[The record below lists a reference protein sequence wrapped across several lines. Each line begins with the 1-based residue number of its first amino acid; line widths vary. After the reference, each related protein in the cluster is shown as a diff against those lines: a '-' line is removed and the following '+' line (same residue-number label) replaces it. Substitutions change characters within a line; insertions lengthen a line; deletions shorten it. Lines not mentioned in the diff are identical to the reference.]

1 MTDSRLLTLTEVAD
15 ILRYEGKDRER
26 SVRRLFDRLGV
37 PMLRRDRNT
46 YLVTEQ
52 QLDTIRKAITCS
64 QSENE
69 AGFTTAAARS
79 VLVKRPDKLRN
90 TVQAKIKNEL
100 RKSTPTRSPEKSGG
114 RSFTVVAGGRGA

>member
-1 MTDSRLLTLTEVAD
+1 MTRARLYTLAEVAD
-15 ILRYEGKDRER
+15 DLRYEGKDRER

-69 AGFTTAAARS
+69 ADFIIAAARS
-79 VLVKRPDKLRN
+79 VSVKRPGKLKSS
-90 TVQAKIKNEL
+90 VQDKIKNAL
-100 RKSTPTRSPEKSGG
+100 RKSTSTRSPEKSGG